1 MAKMTP
7 LERARQNERLA
18 NEALAQGNIA
28 AAQAY
33 QANIAQQLSRSAT
46 PLPGVSN
53 VQSRV
58 NTAVTAATDFRTQVE
73 DSQKVTETDDTGT
86 GTGTGTDVAS
96 DEEDYQDRRDRLEA
110 KGILQDALRM
120 YGLEGL
126 VGDLDRIIKD
136 SGNSASV
143 AMNQIRQTEAY
154 RDRFKGL
161 LGLQQRGITDVTNE
175 AEYIQLE
182 SNYRQVFREAGIQNF
197 LGDAG
202 SKPER
207 DAIAKIVGDFSLSVN
222 EVRDRVSDAQRVVAD
237 TPQEVRD
244 SLQRFYNVDP
254 ATLTAYVL
262 DPSRTSSEIN
272 RRANAAIV
280 GGYAQRQGLDFGA
293 GISERIGSLFAGE
306 GDLQGTQ
313 AEPQLTTIAEAARG
327 TKRLAQ
333 IEQSALSDEDVAL
346 STLDL
351 DATAKQ
357 RVEGLKSRER
367 ARFGGSGA
375 FTSTALTGVNK
386 I

>member
-1 MAKMTP
+1 MTP

-58 NTAVTAATDFRTQVE
+58 NAAVAAAGPAQTGTPPKDFTGIEVTTPQGNVTA
-73 DSQKVTETDDTGT
+73 TGT
-86 GTGTGTDVAS
+86 AS
-96 DEEDYQDRRDRLEA
+96 VDEEDYRDRRDRLEA

-161 LGLQQRGITDVTNE
+161 LGLQQRGITDVSNE

-182 SNYRQVFREAGIQNF
+182 TNYRQVFREAGIQNF

-207 DAIAKIVGDFSLSVN
+207 DAIARLVGDFSLSVN

-262 DPSRTSSEIN
+262 DPSRTASEIN

-293 GISERIGSLFAGE
+293 GVSERIGSLFAGE

-327 TKRLAQ
+327 TRRLAQ

-351 DATAKQ
+351 DATAKE